1 MIDMY
6 DNSEFSPLLSSRDL
20 YHETRDTRDMIVQGT
35 GAANIHDPAARLWW
49 PRSAI

>member
-1 MIDMY
+1 MIDIY

-20 YHETRDTRDMIVQGT
+20 YHETRDMIVQGT
-35 GAANIHDPAARLWW
+35 GAASIHGSAARLWW